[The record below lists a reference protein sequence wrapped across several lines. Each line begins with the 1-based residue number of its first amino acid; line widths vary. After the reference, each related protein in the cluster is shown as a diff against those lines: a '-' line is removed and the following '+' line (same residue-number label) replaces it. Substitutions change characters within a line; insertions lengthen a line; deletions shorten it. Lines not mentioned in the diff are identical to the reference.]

1 MADKL
6 NETDARQGRTGRP
19 ILFVLIAGV
28 ALIVIGYIVVASIG
42 VSTSPDGSSLEE
54 TEQLAAPEADGAA
67 GGEAA
72 TGELVSPS
80 EAEPAGAGS
89 DANAVDVPD

>member
-6 NETDARQGRTGRP
+6 NETDARQGRTGKP

-42 VSTSPDGSSLEE
+42 VANSPDGTLEE
-54 TEQLAAPEADGAA
+54 TQQISAPGSATTE
-67 GGEAA
+67 A
-72 TGELVSPS
+72 TGETVSPS
-80 EAEPAGAGS
+80 EAQPME
-89 DANAVDVPD
+89 NEAVKVPE